1 MPTTESVT
9 SREELESLIRAA
21 NENLAIS
28 PERFVSIIMNDV
40 RELEEFARVPL
51 RTAEREP
58 LAPQLQAYMVRCLR
72 VVEAL
77 LQLGFTPTNSFFW
90 LRCFPVSDFRRK
102 TPVELLCEDHV
113 EHVIEDLQRVF
124 GIGNQGFADFFEKMR
139 ADTQSIQKDIFKDTK
154 MISVDEAARLCRIVT
169 ADLSPMDK
177 ARAIE
182 QTKRVTYLVKEKQ
195 PVFPAY
201 QFDDQGPK
209 RITRWIIR
217 TLSPY
222 RSKWEITVWLWATNG
237 WLDGASPA
245 DLLDSEPVLEL
256 DAAFQEIVEEKEA
269 DELKDRQP
277 QPD

>member
-1 MPTTESVT
+1 MPTTESAI
-9 SREELESLIRAA
+9 SREELASLIRDA
-21 NENLAIS
+21 NKGLAIS
-28 PERFVSIIMNDV
+28 PERFVSILMHDV

-58 LAPQLQAYMVRCLR
+58 LAPQLQAYMTRSLR

-77 LQLGFTPTNSFFW
+77 LKLGFTTTNSVFW
-90 LRCFPVSDFRRK
+90 FRGFPVSDFRRK

-113 EHVIEDLQRVF
+113 EHVIKDLERVF

-182 QTKRVTYLVKEKQ
+182 GTKRVIYLVRGKQ

-209 RITRWIIR
+209 RIIAWIIR
-217 TLSPY
+217 TLAPY
-222 RSKWEITVWLWATNG
+222 RSNWEIAVWLRSTNG
-237 WLDGASPA
+237 WLNGASPS
-245 DLLDSEPVLEL
+245 DLLDSEPMLVL
-256 DAAFQEIVEEKEA
+256 DAAFQEIVEEQGA
-269 DELKDRQP
+269 DNFADRS
-277 QPD
+277 